1 MRIRRAT
8 TLPRW
13 IKLTG
18 QSGGVVSLAQ
28 AAVRCGADSVVTKG
42 RFMGFLPDLEIGLPM
57 LGTSVAIGGGRT
69 LPLTTRWLMMT
80 RKAMGDDYPLM
91 ATNNARN

>member
-1 MRIRRAT
+1 
-8 TLPRW
+8 
-13 IKLTG
+13 
-18 QSGGVVSLAQ
+18 
-28 AAVRCGADSVVTKG
+28 
-42 RFMGFLPDLEIGLPM
+42 MGFLPDLEIGLPM